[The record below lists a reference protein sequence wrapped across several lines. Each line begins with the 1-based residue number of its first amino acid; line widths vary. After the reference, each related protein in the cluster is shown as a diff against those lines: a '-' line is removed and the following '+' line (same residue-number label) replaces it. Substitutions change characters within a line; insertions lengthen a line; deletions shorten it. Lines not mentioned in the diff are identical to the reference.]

1 MVRQTTID
9 TINYVKDLDYNHEI
23 KILLII
29 TFFIYALIMLWL
41 SFKVEINWFWWKIAV
56 VILRVTGFAWIT
68 FLPLFWLLLLRG
80 ASFEI
85 LYNYM
90 LGFYTIF
97 FGFVTLLF
105 ITGFAELGLRFMGID
120 VSPKNIQMTAVF
132 KRWIK

>member
-1 MVRQTTID
+1 MVSQSTID

-23 KILLII
+23 KFLLII
-29 TFFIYALIMLWL
+29 TFFIYALLMLWL
-41 SFKVEINWFWWKIAV
+41 SFKVDLNWFWWKIAKVIMRV
-56 VILRVTGFAWIT
+56 VGFAWIT

-97 FGFVTLLF
+97 LTFILLLF
-105 ITGFAELGLRFMGID
+105 ITGFAEFGLRLIGID
-120 VSPKNIQMTAVF
+120 VSPKNMQISSVF
-132 KRWIK
+132 KRRIK

>member
-1 MVRQTTID
+1 MVSQSTID
-9 TINYVKDLDYNHEI
+9 AINYTKDLDYAHEI

-29 TFFIYALIMLWL
+29 TFFIYALLMLWL
-41 SFKVEINWFWWKIAV
+41 SFKVDINWYWWKIAV

-68 FLPLFWLLLLRG
+68 FLPLFWLLLLRT

-97 FGFVTLLF
+97 FGFITLLF
-105 ITGFAELGLRFMGID
+105 ITGFAEFGLRLMGID
-120 VSPKNIQMTAVF
+120 VSPKNIQMTKVL